1 MGDVPRL
8 GGLEP
13 DNGKRSQ
20 SQTFTRGIAQ
30 TGDDDADDDLASET
44 SPVCVFA
51 GGHLNGGNSNEL
63 SEKRSYLALDSFVIF
78 DSEEYRKRQAFT
90 SLT

>member
-8 GGLEP
+8 GVLKP

-44 SPVCVFA
+44 SPVFVFA